1 MGSVIEVYDLSKVFF
16 NKKEKIEILALD
28 KISFNVRK
36 GEIFGLLGPNGAGK
50 TTTIRLITGLLTPT
64 TGTIY
69 INGTE
74 LFNNAHIFREKMG
87 ILTENPG
94 SYEMLSVYE
103 NLKFFGGF
111 YKINNLEDRIDEIL
125 KEFGLFKRKALKA
138 GKLSKGQKQ
147 RLALARTLIH
157 DPKILLLD
165 EPTAGLDPEAAV
177 KVRNLI
183 LGLKKENRTIFINS
197 HNLEEVSKVCDR
209 VAILNKGRIKKI
221 GKPEDMSRELWK
233 SQEVIIRLKN
243 KVSKSIEEAV
253 KKMDNILRFRLED
266 NEIHFFCYDTNEITP
281 KIVRELVSQDAE
293 IIEVIP
299 VKHSL
304 EEIYLKLMEKG

>member
-1 MGSVIEVYDLSKVFF
+1 MQNSIEVYDLSKIFF
-16 NKKEKIEILALD
+16 NKKEKIKILALD
-28 KISFNVRK
+28 KISFSVRK

-69 INGTE
+69 INGIE

-103 NLKFFGGF
+103 NLKFFGSF
-111 YKINNLEDRIDEIL
+111 YKINNLEERIDEIL
-125 KEFGLFKRKALKA
+125 KEFDLYKRKDLKA

-157 DPKILLLD
+157 DPEILLLD
-165 EPTAGLDPEAAV
+165 EPTAGLDPEAAF

-209 VAILNKGRIKKI
+209 VAILNKGRIRKI

-243 KVSKSIEEAV
+243 KVSKSIEEAI
-253 KKMDNILRFRLED
+253 KKIDNVLRFRLED
-266 NEIHFFCYDTNEITP
+266 NEIHFFCYDAIEITP
-281 KIVRELVSQDAE
+281 KIVRELVSQGAE
-293 IIEVIP
+293 IIEVTP

-304 EEIYLKLMEKG
+304 EEIYLKLIEER